1 MWLINQ
7 LYIELGLKLFGKDM
21 DGPKM
26 AFSCQINASVKSRA
40 VLGVAEKSIRRTVR
54 IEFEPEHSGYQ
65 NQSQN
70 GN

>member
-1 MWLINQ
+1 
-7 LYIELGLKLFGKDM
+7 M
-21 DGPKM
+21 DGPKV

-54 IEFEPEHSGYQ
+54 IEFEPEHSGHQ